1 MPINFQSINENTTV
15 SAPVTKTAATYS
27 VSVSDYSLIF
37 NSASTITITLPGAS
51 AYPGKTYLLNNI
63 NIGTVVSATSNILPR
78 TSATPGTA
86 ILAGVAGSW
95 AMLHSDGTNWKIM
108 MGA

>member
-1 MPINFQSINENTTV
+1 MTISFQSINGNTTV
-15 SAPVTKTAATYS
+15 SAPATKTASTYTMS
-27 VSVSDYSLIF
+27 VADYSLIF
-37 NSASTITITLPGAS
+37 NSASTITVTLPSAT

-63 NIGTVVSATSNILPR
+63 NTGTVVSATSNILPR